1 MATNTQN
8 PLLGR
13 FNAYLHAIDS
23 AVKQQ
28 IDGITALAKQIK
40 LECPDAI
47 PIGCQ
52 LLADRSM
59 RGGAEL
65 QIPMLYIIDSIV
77 KNVREPWNSGFSEVL
92 PVIFDHAW
100 VVGAPGLHEKLRR
113 LVGLWRKSKYF
124 SDEAMDMLDASMH
137 ASRPPV
143 QQQRPSQPVD
153 PRLSKQTN
161 GAGID
166 NNTTDVQTNS
176 QMNANKTKMT
186 RDPRL
191 AKGPPQPDVR
201 LQPPEQ
207 QPEILALLA
216 NAGDLASLVGVQ
228 ANMTSIEPLRGPL
241 TNEMVKN
248 PDNQGAIDRLQ
259 AATAAQL
266 SKFLDNKF
274 LKRKIRENQTD
285 ASTMWYLDLE
295 TWYGTVT
302 GSGDVLNEGNTEAT
316 LDAWQTD
323 QPSQLPDELSSV
335 PADDHQTAC
344 AVSGEKFEKYW
355 DDTLQEWR
363 YLEVARVD
371 AVTARR
377 LGVPDGSLVCISVL
391 DSDDIACI
399 VTAAT
404 SNGTLGADGAPDAKR
419 VKTE

>member
-1 MATNTQN
+1 VPTSPT
-8 PLLGR
+8 
-13 FNAYLHAIDS
+13 
-23 AVKQQ
+23 
-28 IDGITALAKQIK
+28 
-40 LECPDAI
+40 
-47 PIGCQ
+47 
-52 LLADRSM
+52 
-59 RGGAEL
+59 
-65 QIPMLYIIDSIV
+65 
-77 KNVREPWNSGFSEVL
+77 VL
-92 PVIFDHAW
+92 
-100 VVGAPGLHEKLRR
+100 
-113 LVGLWRKSKYF
+113 
-124 SDEAMDMLDASMH
+124 
-137 ASRPPV
+137 
-143 QQQRPSQPVD
+143 
-153 PRLSKQTN
+153 TN
-161 GAGID
+161 GAND
-166 NNTTDVQTNS
+166 KTADFTQTIAS
-176 QMNANKTKMT
+176 KTKMT

-191 AKGPPQPDVR
+191 AQTPPQADVR

-228 ANMTSIEPLRGPL
+228 ANLTGSEPPKGPL
-241 TNEMVKN
+241 TNEIIKN
-248 PDNQGAIDRLQ
+248 PNNQGAIDRLRV
-259 AATAAQL
+259 ATAAQQ

-274 LKRKIRENQTD
+274 LKRKIRDNQTD

-302 GSGDVLNEGNTEAT
+302 GSGDVLNDGTMADAAS
-316 LDAWQTD
+316 LDAWHVD
-323 QPSQLPDELSSV
+323 QPSQLPEELSSV

-404 SNGTLGADGAPDAKR
+404 SNGTLAADGEPDAKR
-419 VKTE
+419 VKKEM